1 MSQHADLPPLPTKK
15 SEDAKNPRDS
25 RSAHRV
31 GSSSAAVAS
40 GEVSTTVIPFF
51 APAGAFEELAN
62 MIPQRKR
69 HRYSTPAK
77 LGDFLSTKT
86 WKSRDLGC
94 YLLVTNVSEKDEG
107 AIDGLLQGLE
117 LDYTTRLT
125 YEYSMESLII
135 KCMLSASHEATSRC
149 FIQI

>member
-1 MSQHADLPPLPTKK
+1 
-15 SEDAKNPRDS
+15 
-25 RSAHRV
+25 
-31 GSSSAAVAS
+31 
-40 GEVSTTVIPFF
+40 
-51 APAGAFEELAN
+51 